1 MNKNFFTTAVISA
14 LCVNAIAEETV
25 TTGTIDVFSV
35 APLPGIGI
43 EKSILPSAIQEINIE
58 QVKEQAGVSIA
69 DYLVNNA
76 PGVSVTEVG
85 GNPWQPEIKFRGYT
99 AGSIAGNEQGIS
111 VYVDGVRENQPF
123 SDVVLWDTLPSFA
136 YESAQVIPGSNPIYG
151 LNTLGGAVSFQTKS
165 GRSFTGSNAEFT
177 AGSWGRQISLL
188 EHGGTK
194 GQIDYYA
201 GYQHTTE
208 RGWRD
213 FSPNHLNQFFSKLG
227 YENDLSRLELS
238 YTAADNA
245 LIGNGL
251 APKYLLGSDNE
262 GVNTVPDFTGNMYH
276 KLNLSASHFHDDD
289 TLFTGNI
296 YWKRSDRNTWNGDAE
311 IELDAD
317 NLAKVAGTISVG
329 GDTIKLF
336 RYTEDEIDE
345 IEGENRTTHTK
356 QDKYGLATQVSFT
369 QPLVGYENN
378 LTVGVSADTSL
389 VSFLQM
395 EYEGAPMTSE
405 RRLVKGAGEQETNT
419 NLSGRTKT
427 FGLYALDTISFN
439 DQWHLT
445 AGARYNYS
453 EVDNVDKRS
462 ASAQAEGSLTEV
474 QSWGRVNPTV
484 GLTYRLNE
492 QNSTY
497 VSYGES
503 NRAPTS
509 IEMGCSNPEIA
520 CTLPTQMAD
529 DPPLDDVVAKTFEF
543 GFRTSQKDLD
553 ISGALYRA
561 VNHDDLQF
569 INTNA
574 QNGLG
579 YFDNIGKT
587 IRQGLDLTVG
597 GNNLLGIKG
606 TEKFSWT
613 ASYGYLDAT
622 YDSDLQLVSD
632 ANDSRVTTTAS
643 YGGIDEEA
651 LWSDSADALTELG
664 AEVRD
669 LLASEADGS
678 VLEDFGDALAA
689 ATDEDDI
696 ESALETLEA
705 AGVNIGLEN
714 SIINVKKGDR
724 LANLPKNNFKLRLNY
739 NFLPNLRVGTSL
751 IAFTDSYMMGNENN
765 DHGGTNG
772 DGKVPGYTIM
782 NMNANYQ
789 INDAWNVS
797 LKAINLL
804 DKTYYTGGRLLMN
817 GFTGVGSAKRDDV
830 YRGEGMAP
838 GSPQAAWLTVSHRF

>member
-194 GQIDYYA
+194 GRIDYYA

-311 IELDAD
+311 IELDAN

-782 NMNANYQ
+782 NMDANYQ

>member
-58 QVKEQAGVSIA
+58 QVKDQAGVSIA

-194 GQIDYYA
+194 GKIDYYA

-553 ISGALYRA
+553 ISGALYRS

-772 DGKVPGYTIM
+772 DGKVPGYTII

>member
-276 KLNLSASHFHDDD
+276 KLNLSASHFHDDN

-553 ISGALYRA
+553 ISGAVYRA

-632 ANDSRVTTTAS
+632 ANDSRITTTAS

-772 DGKVPGYTIM
+772 DGKVPGYTII

>member
-25 TTGTIDVFSV
+25 ITGTIDVFSV

-194 GQIDYYA
+194 GKIDYYA

-553 ISGALYRA
+553 ISGALYRS

-772 DGKVPGYTIM
+772 DGKVPGYTII

>member
-553 ISGALYRA
+553 ISGALYRS

-772 DGKVPGYTIM
+772 DGKVPGYTII

>member
-43 EKSILPSAIQEINIE
+43 EKSVLPSAIQEINIE

-553 ISGALYRA
+553 ISGALYRS

-651 LWSDSADALTELG
+651 LWSDSSDALTELG

-772 DGKVPGYTIM
+772 DGKVPGYTII

>member
-1 MNKNFFTTAVISA
+1 MNKFFFTTAVISA

-25 TTGTIDVFSV
+25 TTGTIDVFSI

-238 YTAADNA
+238 YTAADNS

-276 KLNLSASHFHDDD
+276 KLNLSASHFHDDN

-378 LTVGVSADTSL
+378 LTVGVNADTSL

-553 ISGALYRA
+553 ISGALYRS

-782 NMNANYQ
+782 NMDANYQ

>member
-25 TTGTIDVFSV
+25 ITGTIDVFSV

-194 GQIDYYA
+194 GKIDYYA

-378 LTVGVSADTSL
+378 LTVGVNADTSL

-553 ISGALYRA
+553 ISGALYRS

-772 DGKVPGYTIM
+772 DGKVPGYTII

>member
-1 MNKNFFTTAVISA
+1 MNKNFFTTAVISV

-238 YTAADNA
+238 YTAADNS

-378 LTVGVSADTSL
+378 LTVGVNADTSL

-553 ISGALYRA
+553 ISGALYRS

-772 DGKVPGYTIM
+772 DGKVPGYTII

>member
-194 GQIDYYA
+194 GKIDYYA

-772 DGKVPGYTIM
+772 DGKVPGYTII

-838 GSPQAAWLTVSHRF
+838 GSPQAAWLTVLHRF